1 MSARCA
7 QLKEEIAALEKG
19 LADVASSQ
27 AAMDKLRAEEHAQF
41 LANKADMEQGLEGV
55 KMALKI
61 LTEYYARESKDHG
74 AAQGSGEGII
84 GLLEVCESDFS
95 KGLAEYVGAE
105 QTAVAEYE
113 QQTKDHEVETATKQQ
128 DVKYKTKESKDLD
141 KSTAEAESDR
151 SSVKTELA
159 AVEKYLAK
167 LHEECDETA
176 PTYAELVAARSAEIA
191 GLKQAL
197 TILEGEAALLQS
209 LSRHRLVGSVRRH
222 LS

>member
-1 MSARCA
+1 
-7 QLKEEIAALEKG
+7 
-19 LADVASSQ
+19 
-27 AAMDKLRAEEHAQF
+27 
-41 LANKADMEQGLEGV
+41 MEQGIKGV
-55 KMALKI
+55 RLALKV
-61 LTEYYARESKDHG
+61 LTEYYAKDDKAHSAAEG
-74 AAQGSGEGII
+74 AGGGII
-84 GLLEVCESDFS
+84 GLLEVVESDFQ
-95 KGLAEYVGAE
+95 KGLSDMTGAEESAKAEYD
-105 QTAVAEYE
+105 QI
-113 QQTKDHEVETATKQQ
+113 TKDNEIATTTKSQ